1 MRKRETKRGVE
12 GGGGATI
19 CHNKLQPSKVANAWP
34 NVPFNVSDAVFN
46 SPRVSVKTFDDGV
59 AFELP
64 SARRVSNIMTSP
76 SNTVSGEHT
85 VMVMQM
91 GQVRTIDI

>member
-1 MRKRETKRGVE
+1 M
-12 GGGGATI
+12 
-19 CHNKLQPSKVANAWP
+19 
-34 NVPFNVSDAVFN
+34 
-46 SPRVSVKTFDDGV
+46 SVKTFDDGV

-91 GQVRTIDI
+91 GQVTTELVKTSKGAFILTLQSGLVSKCFTTCS